1 MRKLFPS
8 LERLVLDVE
17 ASEEEAP
24 KKEMLDA
31 KSLVFG
37 ERDL

>member
-1 MRKLFPS
+1 VRKLFPS

-17 ASEEEAP
+17 ASEEAP